1 MSHLVGVLGL
11 QVLFTPT
18 LGGAAA
24 ASARTC
30 RRLMLALLAGVA
42 SNPSDLQGV
51 IWGKVTRT
59 KGITSLYIYLLYE
72 KQNKTLAIYYQELL
86 L

>member
-30 RRLMLALLAGVA
+30 KRLVLALLSGVA
-42 SNPSDLQGV
+42 SNPSDLQCYLGV
-51 IWGKVTRT
+51 
-59 KGITSLYIYLLYE
+59 SYQ
-72 KQNKTLAIYYQELL
+72 KQGYNFLAHLSICFKHVFFDIG
-86 L
+86 